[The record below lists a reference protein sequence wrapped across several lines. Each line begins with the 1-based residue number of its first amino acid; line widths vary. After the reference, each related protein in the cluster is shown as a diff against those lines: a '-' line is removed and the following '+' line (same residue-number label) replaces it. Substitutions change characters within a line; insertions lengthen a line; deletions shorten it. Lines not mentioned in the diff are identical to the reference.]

1 MKKLTILL
9 GRLSMGTIAM
19 FMVLVLGGCMPED
32 GNISPMAGKE
42 LDVATLDVKP
52 AEYAK
57 SSCTALEYV
66 SCTDADIAL
75 SSPDEIDLSQVGQ
88 KSVTIEMKKGF
99 FTRKEQV
106 EINVVD
112 TTPPVIELKQ
122 KTLNVEMGA
131 AVDLDACVGSVIDPV
146 DGAFNVVAK
155 KPDAKGSKVG
165 KENFYD
171 LGWYMIDGKV
181 DTNKA
186 ATYNPKVIAEDMHG
200 NESEAVITVNVT
212 DPLDGVQLTPKTEV
226 LEYSTKET
234 DPVTL
239 VNCSVEGAEVKAA
252 KLALSKV
259 GKNEVTYTVTKGKST
274 KNVGVAFEVRD
285 TKKPVIKIKS
295 KENTVEWGASFDPYS
310 VVESVKDEVDGD
322 LARVE
327 SEPKENGNG
336 WYTITG
342 GFDTNVSKNYPLTL
356 VACDK
361 NGNKVTQEFSLYV
374 KPQPAVA
381 EKKPSV
387 GSQQSANVDNARDY
401 VLNSNPDRMRF
412 HKPTCGDVKKIS
424 AKNRQDV
431 HMTREEV
438 IAMGYTPCG
447 HCHP

>member
-1 MKKLTILL
+1 MVIAYV
-9 GRLSMGTIAM
+9 REVISWETIA
-19 FMVLVLGGCMPED
+19 LED
-32 GNISPMAGKE
+32 D
-42 LDVATLDVKP
+42 DV
-52 AEYAK
+52 
-57 SSCTALEYV
+57 
-66 SCTDADIAL
+66 
-75 SSPDEIDLSQVGQ
+75 G
-88 KSVTIEMKKGF
+88 
-99 FTRKEQV
+99 
-106 EINVVD
+106 VV
-112 TTPPVIELKQ
+112 
-122 KTLNVEMGA
+122 
-131 AVDLDACVGSVIDPV
+131 
-146 DGAFNVVAK
+146 
-155 KPDAKGSKVG
+155 
-165 KENFYD
+165 
-171 LGWYMIDGKV
+171 
-181 DTNKA
+181 
-186 ATYNPKVIAEDMHG
+186 
-200 NESEAVITVNVT
+200 
-212 DPLDGVQLTPKTEV
+212 V
-226 LEYSTKET
+226 LEFDLAADSVDEGSLSIMVAIGIEAD
-234 DPVTL
+234 DP
-239 VNCSVEGAEVKAA
+239 
-252 KLALSKV
+252 
-259 GKNEVTYTVTKGKST
+259 
-274 KNVGVAFEVRD
+274 
-285 TKKPVIKIKS
+285 
-295 KENTVEWGASFDPYS
+295 WGASFDPYS